1 MKWYK
6 KQLDQLKKAGKLKP
20 TESGKESI
28 AKKPAGYSHDVKKI
42 RASGCKSYSPVAA
55 SKLARPKTD
64 VHSS

>member
-6 KQLDQLKKAGKLKP
+6 KQLDQLKKAGKLKLA
-20 TESGKESI
+20 ESDKELKT
-28 AKKPAGYSHDVKKI
+28 KKPAGYSHDVKKI
-42 RASGCKSYSPVAA
+42 RATGGKSYSPVAA

>member
-42 RASGCKSYSPVAA
+42 RAS
-55 SKLARPKTD
+55 
-64 VHSS
+64 